1 MDSKKTQ
8 KSRRR
13 MNATVVSNKMEKT
26 AVVRVDR
33 TIVHPKYGKRYTVSK
48 RLKAHDPENK
58 AVMDEKVIIEG
69 MRPLSKDKRWRI
81 VYATK

>member
-1 MDSKKTQ
+1 MDEKKTQ

-13 MNATVVSNKMEKT
+13 LVGTVASTKMEKT

-33 TIVHPKYGKRYTVSK
+33 TLVHPKYKKRYTVSK

-58 AVMDEKVIIEG
+58 AVMGEKVTIEE

-81 VYATK
+81 VYEAK